1 MVVVVV
7 VAMVVVVVVEALDVA
22 VVKVVVT
29 LIPEVGAVTA
39 LSFAE
44 YYKNYLINLS
54 SELFY
59 SFINELFELY
69 TQKVTQELQFG

>member
-39 LSFAE
+39 LSSAE

-59 SFINELFELY
+59 SFINERNKKNIFL
-69 TQKVTQELQFG
+69 ELQSG